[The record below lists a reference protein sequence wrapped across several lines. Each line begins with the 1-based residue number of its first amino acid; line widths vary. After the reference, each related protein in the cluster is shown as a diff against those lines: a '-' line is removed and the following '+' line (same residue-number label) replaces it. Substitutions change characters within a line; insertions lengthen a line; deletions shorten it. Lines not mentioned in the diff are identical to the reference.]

1 MKIQSFDSDS
11 MNNIVMMD
19 NGEIKRIEDIEPQF
33 HLSADELNQMYNE
46 YMRII
51 EKEDLGGLKYDEF

>member
-1 MKIQSFDSDS
+1 
-11 MNNIVMMD
+11 MNNLVMMD
-19 NGEIKRIEDIEPQF
+19 NGEIRRIEDIEPQF
-33 HLSADELNQMYNE
+33 YLSADELNQMYNE